1 MLMSFAQD
9 LLFWE
14 YEPDVY
20 DYWNFSSPSMF
31 SSLFLFFPLSLPLLI
46 SSSDELPDH
55 HKS

>member
-9 LLFWE
+9 SLFWE
-14 YEPDVY
+14 YKPDVY

-31 SSLFLFFPLSLPLLI
+31 PSLFFFFLSLPLVL